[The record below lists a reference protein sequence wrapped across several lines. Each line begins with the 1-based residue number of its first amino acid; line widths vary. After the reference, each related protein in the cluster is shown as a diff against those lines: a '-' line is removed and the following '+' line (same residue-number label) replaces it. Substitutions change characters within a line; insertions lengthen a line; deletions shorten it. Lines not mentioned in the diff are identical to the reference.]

1 MASSKPEF
9 IFNIE
14 VEFLC
19 VREKEGVAQ
28 TKLTVGSKA
37 N

>member
-14 VEFLC
+14 VELLC
-19 VREKEGVAQ
+19 VRERGGVAQ
-28 TKLTVGSKA
+28 TKLTVGYKA

>member
-14 VEFLC
+14 VEFYVC
-19 VREKEGVAQ
+19 ERERGGCTNQVDCGV
-28 TKLTVGSKA
+28 
-37 N
+37 